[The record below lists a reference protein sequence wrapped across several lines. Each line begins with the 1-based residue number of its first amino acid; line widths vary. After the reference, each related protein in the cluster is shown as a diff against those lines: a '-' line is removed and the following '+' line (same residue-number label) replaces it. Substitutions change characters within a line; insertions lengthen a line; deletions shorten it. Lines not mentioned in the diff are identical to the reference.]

1 MTALALTLQWVIL
14 GLHALVPWRL
24 ARFAPPA
31 AEAAALPAG
40 PPADS
45 SDRRQ
50 LWALV
55 ATPLLLAAALAGLFT
70 VGARLDAA
78 LAWGLSWPPRSLPA
92 LALVAA
98 GLAVGLSNLV
108 LLAGYRKLEPAGW
121 RIAAGLGAALL
132 VAASLAGELL
142 RLGRGPAAGLSGIAI
157 AALIRVALAFAAGE
171 AAAGPARGFATL
183 AGAAL
188 PLSLIAFSVPVRATL
203 GPDVITLGAATLLL
217 LAARFLPLSLRRPAA
232 LAGVFLAALFL
243 DRTGD
248 LSTALEPGSTF
259 PDLLL
264 PEP

>member
-1 MTALALTLQWVIL
+1 MTALALAFQWLVL
-14 GLHALVPWRL
+14 GLHVLLPWRL
-24 ARFAPPA
+24 ARLAPA
-31 AEAAALPAG
+31 APGAGVQTAAGAGEAP
-40 PPADS
+40 
-45 SDRRQ
+45 DRRQ

-92 LALVAA
+92 LALAAA
-98 GLAVGLSNLV
+98 GLAAGLSNLV

-142 RLGRGPAAGLSGIAI
+142 RLGRGPAASLSGIAI
-157 AALIRVALAFAAGE
+157 AALIRVALALAAGE
-171 AAAGPARGFATL
+171 SVAGSARGFATF

-188 PLSLIAFSVPVRATL
+188 PLSLIAFSAPVRATL
-203 GPDVITLGAATLLL
+203 GADVITLGAATILL

-232 LAGVFLAALFL
+232 LAGVLLAALFL